1 MLRRNTSLTV
11 SPTEQMYFL
20 NRNAGLGD
28 PVTSAIISIGTKA
41 LSLFK
46 QLFGGGGD
54 PNKDIHIPA
63 QNAAVSSFGQVLN
76 QLDAKKANGSLT
88 ANDIQQ
94 AYQTIVNIDAGFK
107 NLTDSLSAQHPDFAS
122 RYHAGYSDVHNLEQQ
137 ILAGM
142 NPAHYGI
149 SASSSV
155 LSSLSLTNPD
165 GGISSIG
172 IALISGAI
180 FLLPK
185 LLSRRG

>member
-1 MLRRNTSLTV
+1 MLRRNTALTV
-11 SPTEQMYFL
+11 SPTEQMYFV

-28 PVTSAIISIGTKA
+28 PLTSAIISIGTKA

-46 QLFGGGGD
+46 SLFGGGGD

-88 ANDIQQ
+88 VNDIQQ
-94 AYQTIVNIDAGFK
+94 GYQTIVNIDAGFK
-107 NLTDSLSAQHPDFAS
+107 NLTDSLSAQHPEFAS

-149 SASSSV
+149 SASTSV

-165 GGISSIG
+165 GGVSAVGMALLTAG
-172 IALISGAI
+172 IL
-180 FLLPK
+180 FLPK
-185 LLSRRG
+185 LFSGRS